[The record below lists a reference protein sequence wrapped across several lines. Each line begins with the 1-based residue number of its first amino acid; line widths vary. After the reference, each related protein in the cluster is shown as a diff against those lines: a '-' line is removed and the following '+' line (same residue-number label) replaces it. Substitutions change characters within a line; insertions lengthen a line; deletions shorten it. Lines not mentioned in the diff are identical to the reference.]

1 MTQNAAAA
9 APHDWHQLKA
19 WLEHAIGLNM
29 DALHVYF
36 GLAILLVAALVL
48 RRPLRSPLPWL
59 VLLACELANEYYDWT
74 YEVWPGWERQI
85 QAAEGIR
92 DIWNTMA
99 LPTLLL
105 IASRCF
111 PRVFTG
117 ERAASEPAGEEKA
130 GLPDD

>member
-9 APHDWHQLKA
+9 APHDWHQVKA

-36 GLAILLVAALVL
+36 GLVILIVAALVL
-48 RRPLRSPLPWL
+48 RRSLKSPLPWL
-59 VLLACELANEYYDWT
+59 VLLVLELANEYYDWT
-74 YEVWPGWERQI
+74 YEVWPGPERQI

-99 LPTLLL
+99 VPTFLLVV
-105 IASRCF
+105 SRWF
-111 PRVFTG
+111 PRLFTG
-117 ERAASEPAGEEKA
+117 GSVAPAADKA
-130 GLPDD
+130 APPDP